1 MPRTKKQVEQVEP
14 LFGSPTFVATFADG
28 EVTRMTVF
36 CTPDDVD
43 VERGKKLARYAY
55 ESRTKKPPPAFLK
68 AHFEQAGVVFRAYS
82 AVELEDEVISD
93 AESQPACDDPDA
105 GLLDDHARRGAH
117 DDETEW
123 P

>member
-1 MPRTKKQVEQVEP
+1 MPKIKTKKQAEP
-14 LFGSPTFVATFADG
+14 LCGSPTFVATFADG

-36 CTPDDVD
+36 GTPDDVD

-82 AVELEDEVISD
+82 AVELEDEQED
-93 AESQPACDDPDA
+93 AEPLAEE
-105 GLLDDHARRGAH
+105 RGV
-117 DDETEW
+117 
-123 P
+123 PQ